1 MYVKTQV
8 NYRYCNYYVKLDEG
22 KPPLQYK
29 PDYSKIDARES
40 LEKFVQE
47 HRAKHMPYHR
57 EKDPFFY

>member
-1 MYVKTQV
+1 
-8 NYRYCNYYVKLDEG
+8 VKLEEG

-29 PDYSKIDARES
+29 PDYSKIDARKS

-57 EKDPFFY
+57 EKDPFFF